1 MDAYIEQLGTHR
13 LLTISYRRS
22 LVQTHRSLILE
33 FSSDLVNWH
42 SDPEDGSMTKV
53 IGTPVNNGDETVQ
66 LLYRT
71 PLSNQDKIFARL
83 RVE

>member
-1 MDAYIEQLGTHR
+1 
-13 LLTISYRRS
+13 
-22 LVQTHRSLILE
+22 
-33 FSSDLVNWH
+33 
-42 SDPEDGSMTKV
+42 MTKV
-53 IGTPVNNGDETVQ
+53 IGTPVNNGDETETVQ